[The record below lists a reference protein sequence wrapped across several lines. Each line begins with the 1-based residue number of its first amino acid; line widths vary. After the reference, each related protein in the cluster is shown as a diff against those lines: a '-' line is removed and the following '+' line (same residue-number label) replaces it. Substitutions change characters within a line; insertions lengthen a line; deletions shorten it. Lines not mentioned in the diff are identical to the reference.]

1 MRAGRIR
8 GYIMEKPMFKRALIA
23 VAIVA
28 FAAPSLA
35 AAKGRKAAEEVAN
48 GPSSPIPYGQLAEED
63 AKLNGPAT
71 HAKHHMAKK
80 KVSKASSQGGS
91 AESAAGK

>member
-1 MRAGRIR
+1 ML
-8 GYIMEKPMFKRALIA
+8 KRALIA

-28 FAAPSLA
+28 LAAPGLA
-35 AAKGRKAAEEVAN
+35 AAKGKKAAAEEAA
-48 GPSSPIPYGQLAEED
+48 GPSSPVPYSQLAEED

-80 KVSKASSQGGS
+80 KVSKDSSQAGS
-91 AESAAGK
+91 AESKAK